1 MRLTCPSCKAVYEA
15 SDEDIGVGRRV
26 ECSACG
32 AQWYQ
37 PGETDQRASGES
49 RMPGMA
55 EAAAEIRAL
64 REAEAET
71 PPAGTPEP
79 EIAAAA
85 PVAAG
90 AAAETAT
97 PGPAAPTWEEAPA
110 AGGARTQPAPDAG
123 AAPAEPPAQPAPARR
138 PASVDARRLTAEL
151 RAAEDEPERRGG
163 GGFAIGL
170 ALALLIGAAAAGAY
184 LERDRLAAMAPQAA
198 PALERYAETVDDARG
213 AVEGA
218 ADSVAERLDPL
229 VEQLRR
235 TLRGG
240 DG

>member
-15 SDEDIGVGRRV
+15 PDEDIGVGRRV

-37 PGETDQRASGES
+37 PGETGETAGGGGS

-64 REAEAET
+64 REEE
-71 PPAGTPEP
+71 PAGETPEP
-79 EIAAAA
+79 QITAAA

-90 AAAETAT
+90 AAAGAAA
-97 PGPAAPTWEEAPA
+97 PGPARPEEAQTPGA
-110 AGGARTQPAPDAG
+110 ASARTQTMSGDETPAI
-123 AAPAEPPAQPAPARR
+123 PPAAQAAAARR
-138 PASVDARRLTAEL
+138 PANVDARRLTAEL
-151 RAAEDEPERRGG
+151 RAADDEPERGG
-163 GGFAIGL
+163 GAGFAVGL
-170 ALALLIGAAAAGAY
+170 VLALLIGAAAAGAY

-198 PALERYAETVDDARG
+198 PALERYAETVDDARR

-229 VEQLRR
+229 VRQLRQ

-240 DG
+240 EG